1 MNNLLI
7 FKLKRIKFKNKNEG
21 ENDRFRYANKILV
34 SLYPD
39 LNLSYEEAKNSFIN
53 CYNVGLKDK
62 VTLNDIEYFEG
73 DFIKLSDYKHS
84 V

>member
-1 MNNLLI
+1 MSNLSI

-34 SLYPD
+34 RLHSD

-53 CYNVGLKDK
+53 CYNIGLKNK
-62 VTLNDIEYFEG
+62 VSLNDIEHFEG
-73 DFIKLSDYKHS
+73 DFIKLSDYDHS
-84 V
+84 A